1 MADATPPTDSRLL
14 TSAREAANNA
24 YAPYS
29 NFRVGACVL
38 SEDASIY
45 SGANVEN
52 ASYGLA
58 VCAERVAILTA
69 VAAGKTR
76 LSRLAVVAY
85 GPDGKEIAA
94 PPCGACRQVIAE
106 FMKDDAVIVLA
117 DGTCMTVEELL
128 PRPFRL

>member
-1 MADATPPTDSRLL
+1 M
-14 TSAREAANNA
+14 
-24 YAPYS
+24 
-29 NFRVGACVL
+29 
-38 SEDASIY
+38 SEDANVY

-85 GPDGKEIAA
+85 DPDGEEIAA

-117 DGTCMTVEELL
+117 DGTCLTVEELL